1 MSRIITINYINKLN
15 LLIKDY
21 ELSQSFYSLL
31 DFFVKEIQTDQE
43 RKTNRNQKI
52 FTKSE
57 LLKIVEIK
65 ESIDLKRLFGYI
77 NLILKTFKGQYLHI
91 HINSELSESIV
102 NNLTTLFAWEALVE
116 CSYDE
121 VNLDF
126 QLSKLKTET
135 KRDLIMPSDSNGHE
149 TNQIFRK
156 RYGLKHRL
164 KFIEK
169 IKSLSKSNT
178 NNGLLINL
186 NSSARDCVNFS
197 EFSVFPDSFNTYVNF
212 GESLQDIYQNNNS
225 ILQNIRTIIN
235 LFPAER
241 GRNIWHNDFVSE
253 NINDWNQ
260 LSEFNFGKVITITSG
275 EKTPEALSEMQ
286 KQKKFQSEEI
296 YTIFS
301 FEL

>member
-149 TNQIFRK
+149 TN
-156 RYGLKHRL
+156 
-164 KFIEK
+164 
-169 IKSLSKSNT
+169 
-178 NNGLLINL
+178 
-186 NSSARDCVNFS
+186 
-197 EFSVFPDSFNTYVNF
+197 
-212 GESLQDIYQNNNS
+212 
-225 ILQNIRTIIN
+225 
-235 LFPAER
+235 
-241 GRNIWHNDFVSE
+241 
-253 NINDWNQ
+253 
-260 LSEFNFGKVITITSG
+260 
-275 EKTPEALSEMQ
+275 
-286 KQKKFQSEEI
+286 
-296 YTIFS
+296 
-301 FEL
+301 